1 MAFVPENIVIVEVK
15 TVSFSANNPG
25 KPFEVYSS
33 EDVKKYTYKYGYYRA
48 IIGEQRLVSVNI
60 RIDVTGQLRN
70 RKNPVKLGHITTES
84 TFYLK
89 DFDEWVEREDGE
101 NGEGNWVISDLMK
114 SILVGLAFSTTR
126 GILICQAQNTLL
138 QGVIL
143 PVVAPSNLVEIQEE
157 SDT

>member
-25 KPFEVYSS
+25 TPFEVYSP

-48 IIGEQRLVSVNI
+48 IIGEQRLVSVNL
-60 RIDVTGQLRN
+60 RIDVSGQLRQK
-70 RKNPVKLGHITTES
+70 KNPVKLGHITTES

-89 DFDEWVEREDGE
+89 DFEEWVESGEDE
-101 NGEGNWVISDLMK
+101 TWVISDLMK

-126 GILICQAQNTLL
+126 GIMICQANNTLL